1 MQGAIGLSNL
11 VNIWTGFG
19 SLVFSNVEDKRIWH
33 AYNSCFD
40 SWVAMITT
48 GSTVLTWQTNNSK
61 IFILFWLPIGLLIMF
76 VYFVCFARGVI
87 ERFDAIPL
95 RRIREAED
103 RLRAA
108 YREKR
113 RSSGNPDTPNDRV
126 TALEAQA
133 AKMHADRQ
141 RLFFFVFLAL
151 LFVKIASWLL
161 GSIIF
166 TLTEPG
172 WTYWDSLVFTFF
184 NILTVGM
191 QDRVAFSAAGMPL
204 YHAFTYIDILITAAI
219 DGVLFHLLYNL

>member
-1 MQGAIGLSNL
+1 
-11 VNIWTGFG
+11 
-19 SLVFSNVEDKRIWH
+19 
-33 AYNSCFD
+33 
-40 SWVAMITT
+40 
-48 GSTVLTWQTNNSK
+48 
-61 IFILFWLPIGLLIMF
+61 
-76 VYFVCFARGVI
+76 
-87 ERFDAIPL
+87 
-95 RRIREAED
+95 
-103 RLRAA
+103 
-108 YREKR
+108 
-113 RSSGNPDTPNDRV
+113 
-126 TALEAQA
+126 
-133 AKMHADRQ
+133 MHADRQ

-219 DGVLFHLLYNL
+219 DGVLFHLLYNLVPWSRYGAMAQALLASVAGKVLRKHRPVGADDVAEEESATAQGAGPWL